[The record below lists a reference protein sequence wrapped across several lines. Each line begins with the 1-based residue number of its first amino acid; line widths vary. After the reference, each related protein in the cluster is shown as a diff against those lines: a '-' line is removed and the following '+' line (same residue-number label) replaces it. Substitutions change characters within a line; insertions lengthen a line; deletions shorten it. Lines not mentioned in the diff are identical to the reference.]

1 MSTNPKIK
9 NCSVRISSIAKPYGF
24 KTLRSFQKF
33 LKQCEPNAKLYFG
46 ASHIRVSQ
54 ALGYVE
60 RELQLLT

>member
-1 MSTNPKIK
+1 MTKRIKIQ

-24 KTLRSFQKF
+24 KTLGSFQKF
-33 LKQCEPNAKLYFG
+33 LKQCNPNAKLYFG
-46 ASHIRVSQ
+46 TSHIRVSQ